1 MIGKRVKSFL
11 IIGTGLGAV
20 YGIMDA
26 VAKRKTD
33 PADINAENP
42 YIKLDSHTK
51 DDALKKDSIYKNEVK
66 PVLDQIL
73 SFFGLVFLSPLFCVI
88 SLAIKIDDPG
98 PVVFTQKRIGKG
110 KHYILIH
117 KFRTMKISAPH
128 DVPTHQ
134 LSNPDQYITRV
145 GRVLRRTSMDELPQ
159 LWDIFRQK
167 MSVVGPRPALWNQ
180 NDLVIERD
188 KYGANDVMPGLTG
201 LAQISGR
208 DELEIEEKARI
219 DGEYVKKQGF
229 LMDMRCFFGTIVPVL
244 GHDGIVEGGTGKML
258 KKEQS
263 RL

>member
-1 MIGKRVKSFL
+1 MEKRTRSFL
-11 IIGTGLGAV
+11 IIGIGLGAA
-20 YGIMDA
+20 YIIMNA
-26 VAKRKTD
+26 VAKKKTD
-33 PADINAENP
+33 PADIDDENP
-42 YIKLDSHTK
+42 YIMLDSYTK
-51 DDALKKDSIYKNEVK
+51 DDVLKKHNIYKNKVK
-66 PVLDQIL
+66 PVLDKIL
-73 SFFGLVFLSPLFCVI
+73 SFCGLVFLSPLFCVI

-117 KFRTMKISAPH
+117 KFRSMKMSTPH

-134 LSNPDQYITRV
+134 LSDPDQYITRV
-145 GRVLRRTSMDELPQ
+145 GRVLRCTSMDELPQ
-159 LWDIFRQK
+159 IWDIFRQK
-167 MSVVGPRPALWNQ
+167 MSVIGPRPALWNQ

-201 LAQISGR
+201 LAQIRGR

-229 LMDMRCFFGTIVPVL
+229 LMDMRCFFGTIAPVL
-244 GHDGIVEGGTGKML
+244 GHDGIVEGGTGEMH
-258 KKEQS
+258 KKKQS